1 MKILVAEDNPVFQ
14 AVLESLLSKWGY
26 DVVLVSR
33 GDKAWEVLQ
42 SQDGPQLALLDW
54 FMPGLDGP
62 AVCRKVRASKIPN
75 YIYILLLTAKDR
87 SGNVVTGLEA
97 GADDYLTKP
106 FNAEELRV
114 RLKTAERILTAF
126 NTRHSQTSLC
136 SSLRD

>member
-26 DVVLVSR
+26 EVVLVSR

-42 SQDGPQLALLDW
+42 SEDGPQLAILDW
-54 FMPGLDGP
+54 FMPGFDGP
-62 AVCRKVRASKIPN
+62 TVCRKVRASKIPN

-114 RLKTAERILTAF
+114 RLKAAERILNAF
-126 NTRHSQTSLC
+126 NTGHSQTSLC
-136 SSLRD
+136 RSSGD